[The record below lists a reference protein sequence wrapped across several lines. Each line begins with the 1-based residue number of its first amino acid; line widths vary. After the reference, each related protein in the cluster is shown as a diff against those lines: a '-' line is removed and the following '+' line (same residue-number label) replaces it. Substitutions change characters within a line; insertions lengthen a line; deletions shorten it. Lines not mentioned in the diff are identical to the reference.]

1 MFRFLVFLGS
11 WRKTFATAVGVS
23 SIFTSVLFTLVA
35 ITLTFLTQHGN
46 ELACE
51 AAILTC
57 DFLYTGAKA
66 QLYIF
71 FIERIYIVHK
81 TPTQTRST
89 SPLYIFNVCLLIP
102 YCGILVLMVLYR
114 VAYVDHNNVC
124 RIGLRNEGALPLLI
138 YDSIFSMYSIAMFVW
153 PLYTMRNKSTY
164 VIDVTKRNT
173 VGSIVSTMSSFMNI
187 FSIYYQNRAT
197 AEICFWYCTMDVT
210 INVLVMNYLI
220 NGGGSNSPKTSD
232 SFVTVDKKSQHFAVP
247 LRDRNTLDARTD
259 MTGRTTKVELTTGRS
274 VKVDLPTG
282 RTVKV
287 VNLEEKIQSE
297 EMALNSIC

>member
-1 MFRFLVFLGS
+1 MLCFLHVHNVPPLLQHNCSLGPSPSKSKTVSSCHHFYCDLLFYLDNKDSQWCLRKSCPNQSSSHSDFHHPKRNNSSTMLHIHVLVFVLLLFLCQAAVFMFRFLVFLGS

-197 AEICFWYCTMDVT
+197 AEICFW
-210 INVLVMNYLI
+210 
-220 NGGGSNSPKTSD
+220 
-232 SFVTVDKKSQHFAVP
+232 
-247 LRDRNTLDARTD
+247 
-259 MTGRTTKVELTTGRS
+259 
-274 VKVDLPTG
+274 
-282 RTVKV
+282 
-287 VNLEEKIQSE
+287 
-297 EMALNSIC
+297 